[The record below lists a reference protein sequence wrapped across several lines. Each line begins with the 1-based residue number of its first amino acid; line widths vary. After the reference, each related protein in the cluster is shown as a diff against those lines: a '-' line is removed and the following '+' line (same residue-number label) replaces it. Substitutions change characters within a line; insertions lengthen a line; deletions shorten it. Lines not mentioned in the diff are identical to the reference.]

1 MKNKKEKKVY
11 KKKIVAM
18 VKKIK
23 NLRYLEFLYKLL
35 LSFKKKWG
43 V

>member
-1 MKNKKEKKVY
+1 MDGY
-11 KKKIVAM
+11 KKKIVEIINATDDL
-18 VKKIK
+18 K
-23 NLRYLEFLYKLL
+23 YLEFLYKLL

>member
-1 MKNKKEKKVY
+1 MDGY
-11 KKKIVAM
+11 KKKIVEIINETDNM
-18 VKKIK
+18 K
-23 NLRYLEFLYKLL
+23 YLEFLYKLL